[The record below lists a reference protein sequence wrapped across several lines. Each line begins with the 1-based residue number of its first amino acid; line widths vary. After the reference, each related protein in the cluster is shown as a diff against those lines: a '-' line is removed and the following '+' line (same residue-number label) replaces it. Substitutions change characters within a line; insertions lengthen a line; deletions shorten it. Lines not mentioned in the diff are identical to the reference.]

1 MYRIYFS
8 DHVLY
13 KIELL
18 KSHGIEL
25 SKEIIEDAIRMPDS
39 IEKGYKGRLIAQ
51 KRMDKEHVIRVIYEE
66 RKEKIIIITAYPGKR
81 SRYEKN

>member
-1 MYRIYFS
+1 VYRIYFS

-66 RKEKIIIITAYPGKR
+66 RKEKIIIITAYP
-81 SRYEKN
+81 